1 VSTFFDKFLT
11 LFGKSILERGGGGGM
26 GGGDLKYIIQGF
38 SGVVRP
44 GEMLLVLGRPGSG
57 TSTFLRAL
65 TNQKRDFI
73 RVLRGIYTTLGC
85 RSSWRRGGIWGRFC
99 LIVMVFL
106 HPFSLFIFPALF
118 CF

>member
-1 VSTFFDKFLT
+1 
-11 LFGKSILERGGGGGM
+11 M
-26 GGGDLKYIIQGF
+26 GGGDFKYIIIKGS

-65 TNQKRDFI
+65 TNRKRDFI

-106 HPFSLFIFPALF
+106 HPFLCSYFLL
-118 CF
+118 CFVFDKAA